1 MTLPRLEYEYIQ
13 NKNFI
18 IFPEKK
24 GVNRKSFKLKLE
36 KKKRNKFTRKIKIT
50 KKRKNKSLS
59 SKSIFGIF

>member
-13 NKNFI
+13 NKDFI

-24 GVNRKSFKLKLE
+24 GVKKKSFKLKLE
-36 KKKRNKFTRKIKIT
+36 RKKKNKTNKIS
-50 KKRKNKSLS
+50 KKKSA